1 MINTLRTVVVGLC
14 TMVWHASRILWASFR
29 KSPRFPEI
37 AQEAPRAWSR
47 SILRAARVEVEMVGT
62 EHLAS
67 GGPAILVANHE
78 SWFDVFVLVAHLPVE
93 YRFVGKVE
101 LTRIPLFGPA
111 WLAAGHIAVDRADR
125 KRAIGSLDHA
135 GEVLR
140 RDRAVVVM
148 FPEGTRSPDGDLLP
162 FKKGAFVLAAQ
173 TGVPLVPAGI
183 GGSRQVMEK
192 GSFRIRPGRIRVEI
206 GAPIPTDGL
215 GVEARDALLVEC
227 RERVERLR
235 RGEGPG
241 PALPA
246 PDNGIESTN
255 RDGLEEDQCR
265 PS

>member
-1 MINTLRTVVVGLC
+1 MINTLRTVVVGLG

-29 KSPRFPEI
+29 NAPDFREI
-37 AQEAPRAWSR
+37 AREAPIAWTR

-67 GGPAILVANHE
+67 GGPAVLVSNHE
-78 SWFDVFVLVAHLPVE
+78 SWFDVFVLVAHLPVD

-111 WLAAGHIAVDRADR
+111 WLAAGHIAVDRGDR
-125 KRAIGSLDHA
+125 KRAIASLDQA
-135 GEVLR
+135 GETLR

-148 FPEGTRSPDGDLLP
+148 FPEGTRSPDGNLLP

-173 TGVPLVPAGI
+173 TGVPLIPVGI
-183 GGSRQVMEK
+183 SGSRQVMEK

-206 GAPIPTDGL
+206 GEPIPTDGV
-215 GVEARDALLVEC
+215 GVESRDGLLEEC
-227 RERVERLR
+227 RDRVERLR
-235 RGEGPG
+235 SGGGGQPE
-241 PALPA
+241 LPA
-246 PDNGIESTN
+246 PDDGIESTN
-255 RDGLEEDQCR
+255 SDGVEEDQCR